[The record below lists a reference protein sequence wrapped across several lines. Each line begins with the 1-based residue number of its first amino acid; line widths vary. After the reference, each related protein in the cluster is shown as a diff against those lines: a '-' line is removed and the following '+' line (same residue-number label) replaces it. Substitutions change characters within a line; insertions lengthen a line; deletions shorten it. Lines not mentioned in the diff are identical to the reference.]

1 MEYNHHSLAANFR
14 HAEPYGVSPR
24 EDAAPSVWLTGR
36 DWSRPGEVIMIRLSA
51 CPNAVVPAGNLAE
64 APLVYWIKRARP
76 ADSFATQN
84 AGEAVAFLQRLGVA
98 NAERLVEQVRR
109 WRAVELL
116 EQ

>member
-1 MEYNHHSLAANFR
+1 M
-14 HAEPYGVSPR
+14 SPR
-24 EDAAPSVWLTGR
+24 EHTAPSVWLTGR
-36 DWSRPGEVIMIRLSA
+36 DWSSPGETIMIRLSA
-51 CPNAVVPAGNLAE
+51 CPNGAVPSGNLAE

-84 AGEAVAFLQRLGVA
+84 AGEAVAFLERLGVTD
-98 NAERLVEQVRR
+98 AERLVEQVRR